1 MKSGF
6 VSILGRPNVGKST
19 LLNGILNKKISIVT
33 DKSQTTRNAI
43 KGIYNA
49 EGVQIVFTDTPG
61 IHKPREKLGEEMNNM
76 AYSAAHDVDVNILVV
91 DASEPFGPGDEY
103 ILNHLDINNA
113 PLIIVFNKID
123 QARLDK
129 VLKIKEI
136 YKEKAP
142 KALFI
147 DTVAKE
153 RFNVDTLLEEI
164 IKLLPE
170 GPAYYSTEEITDKDI
185 IFQIKEIIREKV
197 LRNLRDEVPHATAI
211 YMEDIDW
218 DANPIH
224 IKAAIIV
231 EKDGQ
236 KGIVIGAGGKRI
248 KTIGSQARRDI
259 EDLLGKHV
267 FLELFVRVQEGWRDD
282 DKSLETYGYKYKNKK
297 WK

>member
-19 LLNGILNKKISIVT
+19 LLNGILNKKVSIVT

-49 EGVQIVFTDTPG
+49 DGVQIVFTDTPG
-61 IHKPREKLGEEMNNM
+61 IHKPKEKLGEEMNNM

-91 DASEPFGPGDEY
+91 DASLPFGPGDEY
-103 ILNHLDINNA
+103 LLNHLDINNC

-123 QARLDK
+123 EARLDK
-129 VLKIKEI
+129 TLNLKKI
-136 YKEKAP
+136 YEKKVPNAIM
-142 KALFI
+142 I
-147 DTVAKE
+147 DTVAKD
-153 RFNVDTLLEEI
+153 RFNIDVLLTKVIE
-164 IKLLPE
+164 LLPE
-170 GPAYYSTEEITDKDI
+170 GPAYYSTEEITDKDV

-211 YMEDIDW
+211 YMESIDW
-218 DANPIH
+218 DSNPLH
-224 IKAAIIV
+224 IRASIIV

-248 KTIGSQARRDI
+248 KAIGQQARKDI
-259 EDLLGKHV
+259 EHLLNKHI
-267 FLELFVRVQEGWRDD
+267 FLELFVKVQADWRDD
-282 DKSLETYGYKYKNKK
+282 DRSLETYGYKYKK
-297 WK
+297 

>member
-19 LLNGILNKKISIVT
+19 LLNGILNKKVSIVT

-43 KGIYNA
+43 KGIYNK

-61 IHKPREKLGEEMNNM
+61 IHKPRERLGQEMNNM

-91 DASEPFGPGDEY
+91 DVSLPFGPGDEY
-103 ILNHLDINNA
+103 LLNHLDIKNC

-129 VLKIKEI
+129 VEELKKI
-136 YKEKAP
+136 YREKAP
-142 KALFI
+142 ESLFI

-153 RFNVDTLLEEI
+153 RFNIDLLLTEI
-164 IKLLPE
+164 IKRLPE
-170 GPAYYSTEEITDKDI
+170 GPAYYSTEEITDKDV

-211 YMEDIDW
+211 YMEDINW
-218 DANPIH
+218 EANPIH
-224 IKAAIIV
+224 IKANIIV

-236 KGIVIGAGGKRI
+236 KGIVIGKDGQRI
-248 KTIGSQARRDI
+248 KKIGQQARMDI
-259 EDLLGKHV
+259 EKLLDKHV

-282 DKSLETYGYKYKNKK
+282 EKSLETYGYKYKK
-297 WK
+297 

>member
-19 LLNGILNKKISIVT
+19 LLNAILNKKVSIVT
-33 DKSQTTRNAI
+33 DKSQTTRNNI

-61 IHKPREKLGEEMNNM
+61 IHKPKEKLGQEMNNM
-76 AYSAAHDVDVNILVV
+76 AYSAAHDVDVNVLVV

-103 ILNHLDINNA
+103 ILSHLDIKDC
-113 PLIIVFNKID
+113 PLILVFNKID

-129 VLKIKEI
+129 VISLKEI
-136 YKEKAP
+136 YKEKVPHAIM
-142 KALFI
+142 I
-147 DTVAKE
+147 DTVAKD
-153 RFNVDTLLEEI
+153 RFNVDLLLEKI
-164 IKLLPE
+164 IGNLSE
-170 GPAYYSTEEITDKDI
+170 GPAYYSAEEVTDKDV

-224 IKAAIIV
+224 IRASIIV
-231 EKDGQ
+231 EKEGQ
-236 KGIVIGAGGKRI
+236 K
-248 KTIGSQARRDI
+248 
-259 EDLLGKHV
+259 
-267 FLELFVRVQEGWRDD
+267 
-282 DKSLETYGYKYKNKK
+282 
-297 WK
+297 

>member
-19 LLNGILNKKISIVT
+19 LLNAFLNQKVSIVA
-33 DKSQTTRNAI
+33 DKSQTTRNTI

-61 IHKPREKLGEEMNNM
+61 IHKPKEKLSYEMNNM

-123 QARLDK
+123 LARLDK

-142 KALFI
+142 NAIII
-147 DTVAKE
+147 DTVAKD
-153 RFNVDTLLEEI
+153 RFNVEELLKEI
-164 IKLLPE
+164 INLLPE
-170 GPAYYSTEEITDKDI
+170 GPAFYDSEEITDKDV

-197 LRNLRDEVPHATAI
+197 IRNLRDEVPHATAV

-218 DANPIH
+218 ESSPLHVKAN
-224 IKAAIIV
+224 IIV
-231 EKDGQ
+231 EKEGQ

-248 KTIGSQARRDI
+248 KLIGQQARKDI
-259 EDLLGKHV
+259 EELLKKHI
-267 FLELFVRVQEGWRDD
+267 FLELFVKVQEGWRDNE
-282 DKSLETYGYKYKNKK
+282 KSLETYGYKFKK
-297 WK
+297 